1 MIELKI
7 KIKQEYEKGNFK
19 GLDVNLEKLG
29 KNFTTAE
36 KIVCE
41 TLEKGIEYTIDAMME
56 QTAEKME
63 ELKSKGG
70 IKTMKKRR
78 KINLIVKNFD
88 GIKALPGVE
97 KEILSGWK
105 EKDID
110 KLLKELKEVMEKLH
124 NVANIC
130 INGNCNALKN
140 LGLDD
145 PTIDIVKM
153 LAEII

>member
-1 MIELKI
+1 
-7 KIKQEYEKGNFK
+7 
-19 GLDVNLEKLG
+19 
-29 KNFTTAE
+29 
-36 KIVCE
+36 
-41 TLEKGIEYTIDAMME
+41 
-56 QTAEKME
+56 
-63 ELKSKGG
+63 
-70 IKTMKKRR
+70 MKKEE

-97 KEILSGWK
+97 KEILSGWNK
-105 EKDID
+105 QDID
-110 KLLKELKEVMEKLH
+110 KLLKELNEVMEKLH

-145 PTIDIVKM
+145 PAIDIVKM